1 MTHAYKSM
9 GEAYAEVY
17 KLPRQLKDPKKE
29 TMVSKDNYGTIV
41 IDKKDWPSYKSKG
54 WKLAEELEE
63 VNLDEKSKYLQ
74 YSNLLLQKGK
84 LLGKGFIPTS
94 ILVTRL
100 DKEIAKELKKLGIKD
115 GFGEETELE
124 EANFVFTYTDPT
136 SPFGAS
142 KRQGGLIVAKDK
154 NTATKEFKKM
164 KPKATIKDVEE
175 VDNMYGHESVEEV
188 NEILPAIGAII
199 VKKGIAKVAKS
210 ISSPKEKEEEV
221 GLTEF
226 TDAQIARLKKE
237 YESLRGK
244 ETGINPE
251 KFSKLRK
258 MMRRFK
264 KPQLLKLAS
273 ADIPMLTTAAKASL
287 VINHGMKWSSIPEE
301 LVPFVDELEEGTKF
315 GSVDDKV
322 MKRIEMMMKG
332 SREMKNSIANLLN
345 YLMPPEVVDMVK
357 DKLNIKMPRGK
368 IKF

>member
-1 MTHAYKSM
+1 
-9 GEAYAEVY
+9 
-17 KLPRQLKDPKKE
+17 
-29 TMVSKDNYGTIV
+29 
-41 IDKKDWPSYKSKG
+41 
-54 WKLAEELEE
+54 
-63 VNLDEKSKYLQ
+63 
-74 YSNLLLQKGK
+74 
-84 LLGKGFIPTS
+84 
-94 ILVTRL
+94 
-100 DKEIAKELKKLGIKD
+100 
-115 GFGEETELE
+115 
-124 EANFVFTYTDPT
+124 
-136 SPFGAS
+136 
-142 KRQGGLIVAKDK
+142 LIVAKDK

-175 VDNMYGHESVEEV
+175 VDNMYGHESV
-188 NEILPAIGAII
+188 
-199 VKKGIAKVAKS
+199 
-210 ISSPKEKEEEV
+210 EEEV